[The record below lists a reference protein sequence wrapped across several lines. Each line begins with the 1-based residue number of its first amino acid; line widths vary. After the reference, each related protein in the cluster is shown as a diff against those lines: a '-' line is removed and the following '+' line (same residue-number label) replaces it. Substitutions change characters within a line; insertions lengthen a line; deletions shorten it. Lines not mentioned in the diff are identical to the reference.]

1 MINFSAM
8 NNPLSVCDDSTVSSV
23 GKLVCSGLTS
33 LFKSIDPRYIP
44 EHLQNQGEK
53 VAIPS
58 FSLSTGKV
66 ENQYSEKSVFFHP
79 VAELAFKFIAAY
91 GSLPTEVLSLISNLH
106 SSASLVNFFCQHPKF
121 IAKATGVKDATN
133 KQRMNNEEEKNRKKP
148 QVRTSS
154 HRGKLSKAAMVVGAV
169 AVLPGIGSAAEARRT
184 AGNYIEVKDVETLKK
199 IGHDPSY
206 PMDGSYVQTADIDA
220 KDLHQSIGD
229 QDHPFNGTYDGQF
242 HKINQLS
249 HCLFKKVE
257 NGIINNLHII
267 NAKINSDESAAVI
280 AGSLSG
286 ESLVSNNL
294 IENTDVVTSGKYADA
309 AIVAATISG
318 TSQVHNN
325 TAINCNVLTSGFSA
339 HGGIG
344 AGFIIGSAQIKK
356 IMAVNDTVY
365 TSGDIHQ
372 PVSGGGI
379 IIGSAQIKKI
389 MAVGSTVSTSGHHSP
404 AGIGVGHIL
413 GSAQV
418 QEITAVSC
426 TVNGELRNFDNKTE
440 TVISQKKA
448 PLWEIAATSSPG
460 EIAATSSPAITIS
473 VLVVAGVAFLCIVYL
488 TYQWFAGYSEG
499 LRGKKLA
506 CVL

>member
-1 MINFSAM
+1 M

-286 ESLVSNNL
+286 ESLVSNNP
-294 IENTDVVTSGKYADA
+294 DVVTSGKYADA

-344 AGFIIGSAQIKK
+344 AGFIIGSAQIKE
-356 IMAVNDTVY
+356 IMAVNNTVY
-365 TSGDIHQ
+365 TSG
-372 PVSGGGI
+372 VSRYLARLRLKKSWRLAALSPHRVIIRYRGG
-379 IIGSAQIKKI
+379 AYF
-389 MAVGSTVSTSGHHSP
+389 GH
-404 AGIGVGHIL
+404 
-413 GSAQV
+413 AQV

-488 TYQWFAGYSEG
+488 TYQWFAGYSKG

-506 CVL
+506 LRPLT